1 MYEERPP
8 EIFTGGYFDQARPC
22 LWPGLWRFERENHRS
37 RRIFQMTISAIWDF
51 GMGKYNQETGDTKYN
66 YH

>member
-37 RRIFQMTISAIWDF
+37 RRIFQMTISAI
-51 GMGKYNQETGDTKYN
+51 
-66 YH
+66 